1 MQITVTSHESHR
13 RVKNVALLITRTMAK
28 AGGWTQLHGLT
39 LAIHID
45 IGLVSGPPNIS
56 CLILP
61 DSILRTCQDYLTINI
76 YYDWRILIFIYE
88 LNY

>member
-1 MQITVTSHESHR
+1 MQITETSHESHR

-56 CLILP
+56 CL
-61 DSILRTCQDYLTINI
+61 TNQYF
-76 YYDWRILIFIYE
+76 LIVSYE
-88 LNY
+88 LARIT